1 MTLWSVTKS
10 LITDTMAR
18 FIGAK
23 VQSFPLKHRESQE
36 IVYICTM
43 KTNFNLKAYNSFG
56 FDAVAKQFAEI
67 NTISDLQTLIKSGTL
82 QSQNI
87 LILSGGNN
95 ILFQNEVFDGIVVYI
110 NTKGI
115 EILRENENNVVVR
128 AQAGEDWPD
137 FVRFCVGKGWHG
149 VENLAHIP
157 GKVGA
162 APVQNIGAYGMEL
175 EDSFLQCET
184 IELSTGESKVFTKE
198 DCHFGY
204 RESIFKGEL
213 KGQFVITSVDFLLH
227 KQAELMLEYG
237 NIKSYL
243 TDNGIERPTLQ
254 QLHDAI
260 CAIRDAKL
268 PNVKQIGSAGS
279 FFKNPVIERAK
290 FEALLTE
297 YPTMPHYDEPN
308 GMVKVPAGWLIE
320 HSGPSTG
327 SGTARTVSWKG
338 WRDEHV
344 GVYDKQ
350 ALVLVHYGGGKGENI
365 VELAHKIQDS
375 VEEKF
380 GIRISPEVNFV

>member
-1 MTLWSVTKS
+1 
-10 LITDTMAR
+10 
-18 FIGAK
+18 
-23 VQSFPLKHRESQE
+23 
-36 IVYICTM
+36 M
-43 KTNFNLKAYNSFG
+43 KTNVSLRPYNSFG

-67 NTISDLQTLIKSGTL
+67 NAISDLQALIQSGAL
-82 QSQNI
+82 QRQKT

-115 EILRENENNVVVR
+115 EILREDGNDVVVR

-149 VENLAHIP
+149 MENLAHIP

-175 EDSFLQCET
+175 KDSFLQCEAMD
-184 IELSTGESKVFTKE
+184 LSTGKSKVFTKE
-198 DCHFGY
+198 ECRFGY
-204 RESIFKGEL
+204 RESVFKNEL
-213 KGQFVITSVDFLLH
+213 KGKFVITSVDFLLKKEAPLH
-227 KQAELMLEYG
+227 LEYG
-237 NIKSYL
+237 NIKAYL
-243 TDNGIERPTLQ
+243 EQNGIENPTLQ

-268 PNVKQIGSAGS
+268 PDVKQIGSAGS
-279 FFKNPVIERAK
+279 FFKNPVIERAQ
-290 FEALLTE
+290 FEALLKD
-297 YPTMPHYDEPN
+297 YHTMPHYDEPN

-320 HSGPSTG
+320 QAG
-327 SGTARTVSWKG
+327 WKG

-350 ALVLVHYGGGKGENI
+350 ALVLVHYGGGKGRDI
-365 VELAHKIQDS
+365 VELEHRIQDS

-380 GIRISPEVNFV
+380 GIRISPEVTFV

>member
-1 MTLWSVTKS
+1 
-10 LITDTMAR
+10 
-18 FIGAK
+18 
-23 VQSFPLKHRESQE
+23 
-36 IVYICTM
+36 M
-43 KTNFNLKAYNSFG
+43 KTNVSLKPYNSFG

-67 NTISDLQTLIKSGTL
+67 NAISDLQALIQSGAL
-82 QSQNI
+82 QCQKT

-95 ILFQNEVFDGIVVYI
+95 VLFQNEVFDGIVVYI

-115 EILRENENNVVVR
+115 EVLREDGNEIVVR

-157 GKVGA
+157 GKMGA

-175 EDSFLQCET
+175 KDSFLQCET
-184 IELSTGESKVFTKE
+184 IDLSTGKPKVFTKE
-198 DCHFGY
+198 ECRFGY
-204 RESIFKGEL
+204 RESVFKNEL
-213 KGQFVITSVDFLLH
+213 KGQFVITSVNFLLQKEAPLH
-227 KQAELMLEYG
+227 LEYG
-237 NIKSYL
+237 NIKAYL
-243 TDNGIERPTLQ
+243 EQNGIERPTLQ

-260 CAIRDAKL
+260 CAIRDTKL
-268 PNVKQIGSAGS
+268 PDVKQIGSAGS
-279 FFKNPVIERAK
+279 FFKNPVIERAQ
-290 FEALLTE
+290 FEALHKD

-320 HSGPSTG
+320 QAG
-327 SGTARTVSWKG
+327 WKG
-338 WRDEHV
+338 WRNEHV

-350 ALVLVHYGGGKGENI
+350 ALVLVHYGGGKGHDI

>member
-1 MTLWSVTKS
+1 
-10 LITDTMAR
+10 
-18 FIGAK
+18 
-23 VQSFPLKHRESQE
+23 
-36 IVYICTM
+36 M
-43 KTNFNLKAYNSFG
+43 KTNINLQPYNSFG
-56 FDAVAKQFAEI
+56 FDAVAKQFVEI
-67 NTISDLQTLIKSGTL
+67 NAVSDLQTLIKSRAMQQQKT
-82 QSQNI
+82 

-95 ILFQNEVFDGIVVYI
+95 ILFQNEVFDGLVVYI

-115 EILRENENNVVVR
+115 EILKEGGNDVVVR

-175 EDSFLQCET
+175 KDSFAQCEA
-184 IELSTGESKVFTKE
+184 IDLATGEAKVFTKE
-198 DCHFGY
+198 ECRFGY
-204 RESIFKGEL
+204 RESVFKGEL
-213 KGQFVITSVDFLLH
+213 KGRYVITSVDFLL
-227 KQAELMLEYG
+227 KKDAPLNLEYG

-243 TDNGIERPTLQ
+243 EENGIPRPTLQ

-268 PNVKQIGSAGS
+268 PDVKQIGSAGS
-279 FFKNPVIERAK
+279 FFKNPVIERAQ
-290 FEALLTE
+290 FDALQKD

-320 HSGPSTG
+320 QAG
-327 SGTARTVSWKG
+327 WKG
-338 WRDEHV
+338 WRNEHV

-350 ALVLVHYGGGKGENI
+350 ALVLVHYGGGKGQDI
-365 VELAHKIQDS
+365 VQLAHRIQES

-380 GIRISPEVNFV
+380 GIRIIPEVNFV

>member
-1 MTLWSVTKS
+1 
-10 LITDTMAR
+10 
-18 FIGAK
+18 
-23 VQSFPLKHRESQE
+23 
-36 IVYICTM
+36 M
-43 KTNFNLKAYNSFG
+43 KTNVSLRPYNSFG

-67 NTISDLQTLIKSGTL
+67 NAISDLQALIQSGAL
-82 QSQNI
+82 QCQKT

-115 EILRENENNVVVR
+115 EILREDGNDVVVR

-137 FVRFCVGKGWHG
+137 FVRFCVCKGWHG

-175 EDSFLQCET
+175 KDSFLQCEAMD
-184 IELSTGESKVFTKE
+184 LSTGESKVFAKE
-198 DCHFGY
+198 ECRFGY
-204 RESIFKGEL
+204 RESVFKNEL
-213 KGQFVITSVDFLLH
+213 KGKFVITSVDFLLKKETPLH
-227 KQAELMLEYG
+227 LEYG
-237 NIKSYL
+237 NIKAYL
-243 TDNGIERPTLQ
+243 EQNGIESTTLQ

-268 PNVKQIGSAGS
+268 PDVKQIGSAGS
-279 FFKNPVIERAK
+279 FFKNPVIERAQ
-290 FEALLTE
+290 FEVLQKD

-320 HSGPSTG
+320 QAG
-327 SGTARTVSWKG
+327 WKG

-350 ALVLVHYGGGKGENI
+350 ALVLVHYGGGKGHDI

>member
-1 MTLWSVTKS
+1 
-10 LITDTMAR
+10 
-18 FIGAK
+18 
-23 VQSFPLKHRESQE
+23 
-36 IVYICTM
+36 M
-43 KTNFNLKAYNSFG
+43 KTNINLQPYNSFG

-67 NTISDLQTLIKSGTL
+67 NAVSDLQTLIKSGALPRQKT
-82 QSQNI
+82 

-95 ILFQNEVFDGIVVYI
+95 ILFQNEVFDGLVIYI

-115 EILRENENNVVVR
+115 EIIKEGGNEVVVR

-175 EDSFLQCET
+175 KDSFAQCEAMD
-184 IELSTGESKVFTKE
+184 LVTGETKVFTKE
-198 DCHFGY
+198 ECRFGY

-213 KGQFVITSVDFLLH
+213 KGRYVITSVDFLL
-227 KQAELMLEYG
+227 KKDAPLNLEYG
-237 NIKSYL
+237 NIKAYL
-243 TDNGIERPTLQ
+243 EENGIPRPTLQ
-254 QLHDAI
+254 QLHDVI
-260 CAIRDAKL
+260 CTIRDAKL
-268 PNVKQIGSAGS
+268 PDVKQIGSAGS
-279 FFKNPVIERAK
+279 FFKNPVIERAQ
-290 FEALLTE
+290 FETLLKE

-308 GMVKVPAGWLIE
+308 GKVKVPAGWLIE
-320 HSGPSTG
+320 QAG
-327 SGTARTVSWKG
+327 WKG

-350 ALVLVHYGGGKGENI
+350 ALVLVHYGGGKGQDI
-365 VELAHKIQDS
+365 VQLAHRIQES

>member
-1 MTLWSVTKS
+1 
-10 LITDTMAR
+10 
-18 FIGAK
+18 
-23 VQSFPLKHRESQE
+23 
-36 IVYICTM
+36 M
-43 KTNFNLKAYNSFG
+43 KTNVNLKPYNSFG
-56 FDAVAKQFAEI
+56 FDAVTKQFVEI
-67 NTISDLQTLIKSGTL
+67 NAVSDLQTLIKSGAL
-82 QSQNI
+82 QQQKT

-95 ILFQNEVFDGIVVYI
+95 ILFQNEVFDGLVIYI

-115 EILRENENNVVVR
+115 EILNENGNEVVVR
-128 AQAGEDWPD
+128 AQACEDWPD

-175 EDSFLQCET
+175 KDSFAQCEAMD
-184 IELSTGESKVFTKE
+184 LVTGETKVFTKE
-198 DCHFGY
+198 ECRFGY
-204 RESIFKGEL
+204 RESVFKGEL
-213 KGQFVITSVDFLLH
+213 KGRYVITSVDFLLKKDAPLH
-227 KQAELMLEYG
+227 LEYG
-237 NIKSYL
+237 NIKAYL
-243 TDNGIERPTLQ
+243 EQNGIEHPTLQ

-279 FFKNPVIERAK
+279 FFKNPVIERAQ
-290 FEALLTE
+290 FETLLKE

-308 GMVKVPAGWLIE
+308 GKVKVPAGWLIE
-320 HSGPSTG
+320 HCGPSTLRGASGTAG
-327 SGTARTVSWKG
+327 SGTSDSEFESWKG
-338 WRDEHV
+338 WHNEHV

-350 ALVLVHYGGGKGENI
+350 ALVLVHYGGGKGQDI
-365 VELAHKIQDS
+365 VQLAHRIQES